1 MRSFTAAGLR
11 AERAACSRPTAR
23 ERRVA
28 PGNTSTAISTFEA
41 ELYALVVLVRV
52 LLSMRSLASF
62 MLKRS
67 LRPSHVYCDNE
78 SAILFLRGRDLS
90 ARARHIRCQLG
101 FLYDA
106 LDSGELVLH
115 HVPSKFNPANTLTAA
130 EDEDRFRRSLA
141 MIAGLR
147 VNDRNE
153 LVDLPLA

>member
-1 MRSFTAAGLR
+1 MDRHTAV
-11 AERAACSRPTAR
+11 E
-23 ERRVA
+23 
-28 PGNTSTAISTFEA
+28 I
-41 ELYALVVLVRV
+41 
-52 LLSMRSLASF
+52 
-62 MLKRS
+62 
-67 LRPSHVYCDNE
+67 E
-78 SAILFLRGRDLS
+78 SGF
-90 ARARHIRCQLG
+90 G

-153 LVDLPLA
+153 LIDLPLA